1 MARSVFRYCWAVL
14 IGACSG
20 GNTLRPEG
28 PPPVYE
34 PRPMPAWEA
43 PAREADPVDA
53 LLDDIDLDQPGTEA
67 QEPAAPSTPS
77 SPDSDVSSETTPSP
91 TVPTES
97 P

>member
-1 MARSVFRYCWAVL
+1 MARSVFRYCWVGL
-14 IGACSG
+14 ICACSG

-34 PRPMPAWEA
+34 PRPMSAWEG

-53 LLDDIDLDQPGTEA
+53 LLDDIPEPDAPA
-67 QEPAAPSTPS
+67 QESDAPSNRPS
-77 SPDSDVSSETTPSP
+77 PESDAAADTTPNP
-91 TVPTES
+91 TVPPES